1 MLGSTMDS
9 RSLLQAQAYDYVKKQ
24 ILSNKLEANV
34 LHSETKLAAELGI
47 SRTPLRQSLHCL
59 SQDGYITIFPSK
71 GFMIRQLTDKDMRE
85 TIEVRCAIEGF
96 CTHAIAHAPEGGK
109 RTEFLQNARQWLQG
123 MEQARRMEDKNETFM
138 ELDHKLHMAIVKFVN
153 NPEFNQI
160 FQRLMYLIH
169 LTSSNSLSVPGRID
183 STIAEHEAYVQA
195 LEERDG
201 NSAYQMLMTHLMM
214 PLNLLAKGKNG

>member
-85 TIEVRCAIEGF
+85 TNRVFAKCQAM
-96 CTHAIAHAPEGGK
+96 APRNGTGTPYGG
-109 RTEFLQNARQWLQG
+109 
-123 MEQARRMEDKNETFM
+123 
-138 ELDHKLHMAIVKFVN
+138 
-153 NPEFNQI
+153 
-160 FQRLMYLIH
+160 
-169 LTSSNSLSVPGRID
+169 
-183 STIAEHEAYVQA
+183 
-195 LEERDG
+195 
-201 NSAYQMLMTHLMM
+201 
-214 PLNLLAKGKNG
+214 